1 MLFFLTKHKIYVNI
15 YKKKGEFMKK
25 REWLIQL
32 NKETGIVL
40 FRLAK
45 ISGISYNS
53 LLRIKK
59 GETKTIQIE
68 TLKKIADGFNIPVE
82 QVLNLESKYHDFKLE
97 NFKKTEVL
105 FLLKKERKIPKSFRL
120 GSETFEVISQKKLKE
135 GLLLSVNKEKGN

>member
-1 MLFFLTKHKIYVNI
+1 
-15 YKKKGEFMKK
+15 MKK

-68 TLKKIADGFNIPVE
+68 TLKKIADGFNISVE
-82 QVLNLESKYHDFKLE
+82 QVLNLESKYQDSKLE
-97 NFKKTEVL
+97 NLKKTEVL
-105 FLLKKERKIPKSFRL
+105 FF
-120 GSETFEVISQKKLKE
+120 
-135 GLLLSVNKEKGN
+135 